1 MTDGVVSDCE
11 LNLHGNVVAYR
22 CGGAPDADP
31 VVLLHGIASNNRTW
45 DPILGELTATHRVIA
60 PDLIGHGLSAKPMG
74 DYSIGGYAGV
84 VRDLLLAL
92 GLQRVTLIGHSL
104 GGGISMQLLHM
115 APELIGRLVLIGSGG
130 LGKDVGAPLRAA
142 SLPGAP
148 LVIRAATSAPV
159 QLAGSAAKKLLD
171 TAGVGLPTDLEEGL
185 AGFASLGD
193 ADAREAFVNTVR
205 ASMGLG
211 GQRVSATDKLY
222 LMSGVPILTI
232 WGERDAI
239 IPVHHAYEAAERVPE
254 MNLSVIPA
262 AGHFPHVDAPGRV
275 LDLLYE
281 FVSATRPSELTLE
294 RFGALMREEL
304 PDPVPEGATEPG
316 EAAAA

>member
-1 MTDGVVSDCE
+1 MLSEIQDCQI
-11 LNLHGNVVAYR
+11 NLHGNVVAYR
-22 CGGAPDADP
+22 CGGDAGADP
-31 VVLLHGIASNNRTW
+31 IVLLHGIASNNHTW
-45 DPILGELTATHRVIA
+45 DPVIGELATTHRVIA
-60 PDLIGHGLSAKPMG
+60 PDLLGHGASAKPMG

-92 GLQRVTLIGHSL
+92 DLQRVTLIGHSL
-104 GGGISMQLLHM
+104 GGGISMQLLHS

-130 LGKDVGAPLRAA
+130 LGKDLGVPLRAA

-148 LVIRAATSAPV
+148 LVIRAATSAPA

-171 TAGVGLPTDLEEGL
+171 TAGVDLPTDLEEGL

-205 ASMGLG
+205 SSLGLG

-254 MNLSVIPA
+254 MNLSVIPQ

-275 LDLLYE
+275 LDLIYE
-281 FVSATRPSELTLE
+281 FVSSTEPSELTLE
-294 RFGALMREEL
+294 RFGEIMREVV
-304 PDPVPEGATEPG
+304 PDPVPEGETEP
-316 EAAAA
+316 EAA